1 MGGVMAKT
9 VTFLTQFQTTDDVS
23 GARATAQIAVGGGG
37 TFTLESPDGSKF
49 TADAADIPGLAR
61 LLAECDH
68 FWIESQP
75 GHPEMDAVET
85 SAL

>member
-1 MGGVMAKT
+1 MAKT

-23 GARATAQIAVGGGG
+23 GLRATAQIAVGGTG
-37 TFTLESPDGSKF
+37 TFTLESPDGSTF

-61 LLAECDH
+61 LLAECDQ

-75 GHPEMDAVET
+75 GHPELDAAEA

>member
-37 TFTLESPDGSKF
+37 GGTFTLESPDGSRF
-49 TADAADIPGLAR
+49 TADAADIPRLAR
-61 LLAECDH
+61 LLA
-68 FWIESQP
+68 
-75 GHPEMDAVET
+75 G
-85 SAL
+85 